1 MILLND
7 LFKQEFMKELKTDSG
22 KPVSVVG
29 LGTFPLQ
36 GETMAATIIK
46 AVEFGYNLIDT
57 ADDYRGETGIGLAV
71 AKGVFKRDDVF
82 LQTKIS
88 NDTAWADEP
97 LAGKFF
103 NNYTTVMKRHTVD
116 EIVREKVRVSL
127 REMNTDYLDSVLIHY
142 PYPDFYEEIWQTLV
156 ALQKEGLIRYIGCSN
171 FHIRHIEK
179 LKNCSGVAPII
190 NEIYISP
197 IGTKEED
204 VKYSK
209 ENDIQLMTYS
219 PLMDIRLKKIPEGE
233 LKPLMEKY
241 GKSLSQIILRW
252 NIDRGCIPLAKSQNP
267 KRLLENISIMDFQL
281 TLEEVALISSLNRN
295 NQILPETKICPGL

>member
-1 MILLND
+1 MIKLD
-7 LFKQEFMKELKTDSG
+7 TASG
-22 KPVSVVG
+22 KPVSKVG

-36 GETMAATIIK
+36 GEELARTWET
-46 AVEFGYNLIDT
+46 AVSLGYNLIDT
-57 ADDYRGETGIGLAV
+57 ADDYRGETGIGISV
-71 AKGVFKRDDVF
+71 ARGSFKREDVF

-88 NDTAWADEP
+88 NDTAYADEP

-103 NNYTTVMKRHTVD
+103 NKYTDVMKKHTVD
-116 EIVREKVRVSL
+116 EIVREKVGVSL
-127 REMNTDYLDSVLIHY
+127 REMKTDYLDSVLIHY

-156 ALQKEGLIRYIGCSN
+156 ALQKEGVIRYIGCSN
-171 FHIRHIEK
+171 FHVRHIER
-179 LKNCSGVAPII
+179 LKETSGVVPAI

-204 VKYSK
+204 VIYSA
-209 ENDIQLMTYS
+209 ENGIQLMTYS
-219 PLMDIRLKKIPEGE
+219 PLMDIRIKKIPEAMFQ
-233 LKPLMEKY
+233 LLMEKY

-267 KRLLENISIMDFQL
+267 KRLAENIDIMDFQL
-281 TLEEVALISSLNRN
+281 TDEEVAQICSLNRN